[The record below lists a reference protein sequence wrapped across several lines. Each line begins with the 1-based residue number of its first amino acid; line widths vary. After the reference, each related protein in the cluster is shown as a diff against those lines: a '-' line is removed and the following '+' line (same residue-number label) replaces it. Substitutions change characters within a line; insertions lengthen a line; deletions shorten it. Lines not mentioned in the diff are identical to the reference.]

1 MERIDPVHA
10 IKTIGATV
18 TGIATGVSGALLVLT
33 FVSGA
38 LLVLTFI
45 MNLNKR
51 SRINLL
57 LHRAHALKMLI
68 DIGEYDISELPIF
81 QRRLATYLCE
91 MGRDTMNSLE
101 LAVENETFSS
111 KDQVK
116 LLYIREQVVKAHN
129 YCVKQ
134 EKMGSDKI

>member
-1 MERIDPVHA
+1 MDGIDPVHA
-10 IKTIGATV
+10 IKTIGSTV
-18 TGIATGVSGALLVLT
+18 TGIATG
-33 FVSGA
+33 VSGA

-57 LHRAHALKMLI
+57 LHRAHALEMLI
-68 DIGEYDISELPIF
+68 DIEEYDISELPIF
-81 QRRLATYLCE
+81 QRILATYLCE

-111 KDQVK
+111 KDQTK
-116 LLYIREQVVKAHN
+116 HL
-129 YCVKQ
+129 
-134 EKMGSDKI
+134 